1 MKRTMLESS
10 VIMKLKEKI
19 ELGNTEAVQVFWN
32 NIEKDNAPLIEK
44 IDGDLENN
52 LVTFV
57 WINRNER

>member
-1 MKRTMLESS
+1 MRF
-10 VIMKLKEKI
+10 KEKI
-19 ELGNTEAVQVFWN
+19 ELGNTEVVQVFWN

-44 IDGDLENN
+44 IDGDLENS